1 VSARLLFVGDI
12 HLGRRPSRLPDDL
25 GDFGIEPSEV
35 TPAAAWRASVRLA
48 VESRVDAVVLA
59 GDVVESLDDRFEAY
73 SHLSEGVKAL
83 VAKGIPVFGVAGNH
97 DVFALPRL
105 AEQIPEFRLLGARGE
120 WETVEVAIREGG
132 SHLHL
137 LGWSFP
143 SERVREN
150 PLATLRSTPGAG
162 IATLGVLHCDLDGG
176 NSVYAPVPR
185 TAFESAPGD
194 AWLLGHIH
202 RPSDLGGLRPVGY
215 LGSLTALDPGE
226 PGPRGPWLV
235 HVDGPGAVRAEQ
247 VPLAP
252 LRYEQEDVPINAIE
266 DGDRADVADAA
277 FEALRAA
284 IRRIHDRIGDG
295 SHQPKLVAC
304 RLRLV
309 GRCRAHRM
317 VTAAVADP
325 TSLPRETHDRT
336 HYFVEKVL
344 DHGAPALELERL
356 AKGSDPPALLARRIL
371 ALEQGGEAA
380 EMLIH
385 TARERLGSELSGTRW
400 RSLEPPLETPEA
412 VREILRR
419 AGFEALEALLAQG
432 SQEPGGGA

>member
-1 VSARLLFVGDI
+1 VPARLLFVGDI

-25 GDFGIEPSEV
+25 GEFGIEPSEV

-73 SHLSEGVKAL
+73 GHLADGVKDL
-83 VAKGIPVFGVAGNH
+83 VAAGIPVFAVAGNH
-97 DVFALPRL
+97 DVLALPRL
-105 AEQIPEFRLLGARGE
+105 AEQMPEFRLLGARGR
-120 WETVEVAIREGG
+120 WETAEVAVGEGA
-132 SHLHL
+132 SRLQL

-143 SERVREN
+143 SQQVREN
-150 PLATLRSTPGAG
+150 PLAALRSTPEAG
-162 IATLGVLHCDLDGG
+162 VATLGVLHCDLDGG
-176 NSVYAPVPR
+176 SSSYAPVPR
-185 TAFESAPGD
+185 AAFESAPGD

-202 RPSDLGGLRPVGY
+202 RPSELGDPRPIGY

-226 PGPRGPWLV
+226 PGPHGPWLV
-235 HVDGPGAVRAEQ
+235 HVAGPGAVRAEH

-252 LRYEQEDVPINAIE
+252 LRYEQEDVPIDAIE

-284 IRRIHDRIGDG
+284 TRRIHDRIGGG
-295 SHQPKLVAC
+295 SQPPRVVAC

-309 GRCRAHRM
+309 GRGRAHRAIN
-317 VTAAVADP
+317 AALADV

-344 DHGAPALELERL
+344 DHGAPAIELERL
-356 AKGSDPPALLARRIL
+356 AKGSDPPALLAGRLL

-380 EMLIH
+380 ERLIQA
-385 TARERLGSELSGTRW
+385 ARERLGSELSGARW
-400 RSLEPPLETPEA
+400 KLPERLLEPPEA
-412 VREILRR
+412 VREILLR
-419 AGFEALEALLAQG
+419 AGFEALETLMAQDAR
-432 SQEPGGGA
+432 EPEGEA

>member
-1 VSARLLFVGDI
+1 VPARLLFVGDI

-25 GDFGIEPSEV
+25 GEFGIEPSEV

-73 SHLSEGVKAL
+73 GHLADGVKDL
-83 VAKGIPVFGVAGNH
+83 VAAGIPVFGVAGNH
-97 DVFALPRL
+97 DVLALPRL
-105 AEQIPEFRLLGARGE
+105 AEQMPEFRLLGARGK
-120 WETVEVAIREGG
+120 WETAEVAIREGA
-132 SHLHL
+132 SRLQL

-143 SERVREN
+143 SQQVREN
-150 PLATLRSTPGAG
+150 PLAALRSTPEAG

-176 NSVYAPVPR
+176 SSSYAPVPR

-202 RPSDLGGLRPVGY
+202 RPSELGGPRPVGY

-226 PGPRGPWLV
+226 PGPHGPWLV
-235 HVDGPGAVRAEQ
+235 HVAGPGAVRAEH

-252 LRYEQEDVPINAIE
+252 LRYEQEDVPIDAIE
-266 DGDRADVADAA
+266 DGDHADVADAS

-284 IRRIHDRIGDG
+284 TRRIHDRIGGG
-295 SHQPKLVAC
+295 SRQPRVVAC

-309 GRCRAHRM
+309 GRSRAHRR
-317 VTAAVADP
+317 VTAALADA
-325 TSLPRETHDRT
+325 TSLPRDTHDRT

-344 DHGAPALELERL
+344 DHGAPAIELERL
-356 AKGSDPPALLARRIL
+356 AKGNDPPALLAGRLL

-380 EMLIH
+380 ERLIH
-385 TARERLGSELSGTRW
+385 TAREHLGSELSGTRW
-400 RSLEPPLETPEA
+400 RPPEGLLEPPEA
-412 VREILRR
+412 VREILLR

-432 SQEPGGGA
+432 TQEPEGGA